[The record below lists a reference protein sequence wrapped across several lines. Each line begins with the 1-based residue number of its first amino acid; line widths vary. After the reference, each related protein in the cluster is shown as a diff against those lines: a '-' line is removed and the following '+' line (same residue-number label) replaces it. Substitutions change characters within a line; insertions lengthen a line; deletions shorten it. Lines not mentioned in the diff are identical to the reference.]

1 MKSSLITYL
10 LLGVCCLL
18 PSCTL
23 ENKQESRSLELYF
36 NKPAKV
42 WEEAIPI
49 GNGRLGGMVFGGV
62 SEERIQTNDDTFWS
76 GEPRDVQNPSAV
88 QYLPQIRQLLLDEKN
103 LEAQE
108 LIDKRCWDLGMN
120 VICHWLISY

>member
-1 MKSSLITYL
+1 MD
-10 LLGVCCLL
+10 
-18 PSCTL
+18 
-23 ENKQESRSLELYF
+23 
-36 NKPAKV
+36 V
-42 WEEAIPI
+42 WVEWF
-49 GNGRLGGMVFGGV
+49 FGGV

-108 LIDKRCWDLGMN
+108 LIDKTMLGPLNECYMPLADN
-120 VICHWLISY
+120 RIKDGRGRLF